1 MIIHR
6 GQLGASKEE
15 DRKVKEEKLPNGKEA
30 EKSKKHEANNTQ
42 VKENVGGCCQGANGF
57 SCCMNG
63 SVDEK
68 GTEIKAPSKLSSW
81 IGSLEQ
87 RDVLTATAVI
97 GAVATIAIAYSYY
110 RRSG

>member
-42 VKENVGGCCQGANGF
+42 VKENVGGCCQGANGS
-57 SCCMNG
+57 SCCREG
-63 SVDEK
+63 GVDEK
-68 GTEIKAPSKLSSW
+68 GAQTKAPSKFSSW
-81 IGSLEQ
+81 IESLEQ
-87 RDVLTATAVI
+87 RDVLTAAAVV
-97 GAVATIAIAYSYY
+97 GAVATVAIAYSAY